1 MDMIG
6 HLIAAAAASPWALAA
21 VALLLI
27 IDGFFPFVPGETLVV
42 ATAAAAG
49 VAGGNPWLVVAVAI
63 PAALAGDLIA
73 YCVGRR
79 LGLERRVAK
88 RDGRIAR
95 AFRQAQRRLA
105 TNPASIL
112 LTAKFVPVLR
122 VAVSMA
128 AGSMRMPLRRYLPLA
143 VASISLYTG
152 LHVAVGAL
160 VGTAAGGILGN
171 PLVAL
176 GVSLAVGLGIGLL
189 VDTVVK
195 RWSAR
200 AERRR
205 AARAPRDGQGRAAT
219 VHQDRAATIHA
230 GKERAFPRLLSPREG
245 SPREETGPVC
255 RVVPNVG

>member
-1 MDMIG
+1 MDMIS

-73 YCVGRR
+73 YGVGRR
-79 LGLERRVAK
+79 LGIERRGAK

-95 AFRQAQRRLA
+95 AFRHAQHRLA

-143 VASISLYTG
+143 VTSISLYTG

-200 AERRR
+200 TERRR
-205 AARAPRDGQGRAAT
+205 EASRDAENGPAFPHERTPGDANVGGASRDAGTARSFPHHVTPRDQ
-219 VHQDRAATIHA
+219 
-230 GKERAFPRLLSPREG
+230 
-245 SPREETGPVC
+245 TGPVR
-255 RVVPNVG
+255 RVVTTIS